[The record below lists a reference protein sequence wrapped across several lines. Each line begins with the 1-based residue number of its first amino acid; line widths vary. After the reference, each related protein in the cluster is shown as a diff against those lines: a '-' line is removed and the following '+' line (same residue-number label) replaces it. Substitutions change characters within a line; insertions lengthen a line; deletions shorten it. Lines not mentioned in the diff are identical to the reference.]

1 MQTTWV
7 AKLNERRKPSPM
19 PQSERLEKTSPSL
32 RHGHQKLDWTW
43 AKRALLVAFLT
54 GVTWLMVQQA
64 RHIAWTE
71 VMASVRAYSWAT
83 VLACSALAVT
93 SLALYSCYDLL
104 GRRYSGHQ
112 LPTLRVMLVNFISY
126 VFNLNLGALI
136 GGVAFRLRLYTRLG
150 LHTGQITRIYSLSL
164 VTNWLGYF
172 LLAGSLFALHPLPL
186 PPSWPIHRVGLQ
198 LLGAI
203 LLTGGLAYLLLC
215 AFSKRRSW
223 VWRGH
228 SFALPS
234 GRMAVLQ
241 AAMGMAN
248 WLLLGTLLDS
258 LMPAN
263 LDFASIMQV
272 TLLAA
277 VAGVLTH
284 VPAGIGILEAVFV
297 ALLAHRAHTHQL
309 LAALLAYRL
318 MYYLAPMVLAL
329 LLYLLSEVFLKKP
342 GSPQQVP

>member
-1 MQTTWV
+1 
-7 AKLNERRKPSPM
+7 M
-19 PQSERLEKTSPSL
+19 PQPKRLEKASPSW
-32 RHGHQKLDWTW
+32 RHGRQKLVWTW
-43 AKRALLVAFLT
+43 ATRALLVAFLA
-54 GVTWLMVQQA
+54 GVTWLMLQQA

-83 VLACSALAVT
+83 LLACGALAVT

-112 LPTLRVMLVNFISY
+112 LSTERVMLVNFVSY
-126 VFNLNLGALI
+126 VFNLNLGALV

-150 LHTGQITRIYSLSL
+150 LNTGQITRIYSLSL

-186 PPSWPIHRVGLQ
+186 SPTWPIHRAGLQ
-198 LLGAI
+198 LLGAA
-203 LLTGGLAYLLLC
+203 LLAAGLAYLLLC

-228 SFALPS
+228 PFALPS
-234 GRMAVLQ
+234 GRMAAMQ

-248 WLLLGTLLDS
+248 WLLLGTLLDA

-263 LDFASIMQV
+263 LDFASVMQV

-284 VPAGIGILEAVFV
+284 VPAGIGVLEAVFV
-297 ALLAHRAHTHQL
+297 ALLAHRAPTHQL

-318 MYYLAPMVLAL
+318 MYYLAPLVLAL
-329 LLYLLSEVFLKKP
+329 LLYLLTEFFLKKP
-342 GSPQQVP
+342 GNSQQVP